1 MSKKIL
7 SVMLALMLVL
17 SSFAVT
23 AFASGSDIEVE
34 NDEEVIESTQYW
46 SLSEATKVSDGVYS
60 VDVSLTT
67 NYVTGAISFRIDSDN
82 GATLTNAV
90 INDAVITYN
99 YNHAFNADGVVAII
113 PEPANDTDE
122 GIVVDGVIATVTF
135 TLADGTEGDTL
146 TLVND
151 RKNATNPGGDL
162 VAVRLSDNNLT
173 TGTMIYGQRVI
184 NASEEDIADGEV
196 IASVDIGEVA
206 AEPADLAKKATAEA
220 GIVIDTAHTFGG
232 TYKGV
237 VFGFTQAANNTFM
250 STAYL
255 TNNLEATNEGSL
267 EFSRSIGTNGYGTGT
282 VITVKNADGTEAAKY
297 VVVIFGDV
305 DCNGLINTTDTKN
318 VKKAAAVAST
328 YANNSVQR
336 MAANCQMVNAEAMMH
351 TINTGDTKIV
361 KGHTSGTK
369 IDQAALATKMA
380 SLTGTWYK

>member
-82 GATLTNAV
+82 GATLT
-90 INDAVITYN
+90 DAKVNEEVITFN
-99 YNHAFNADGVVAII
+99 YNCPKNKDGVVAII
-113 PEPANDTDE
+113 PEPAYDTDE
-122 GIVVDGVIATVTF
+122 GIEVNGVIATVTF
-135 TLADGTEGDTL
+135 TLAAGTEGDTL

-151 RKNATNPGGDL
+151 RKTAENPGGDL

-173 TGTMIYGQRVI
+173 TGTMIYGQRVVDENGDDI
-184 NASEEDIADGEV
+184 EDQAV

-206 AEPADLAKKATAEA
+206 AEPADLAKKATAAA
-220 GIVIDTAHTFGG
+220 GILIDTTKTFGG
-232 TYKGV
+232 QYAGV
-237 VFGFTQAANNTFM
+237 VYGFTGKAFM
-250 STAYL
+250 NTAYI
-255 TNNLEATNEGSL
+255 TTNLEATNGGSL
-267 EFSRSIGTNGYGTGT
+267 AFSRSIGATGWGTGT
-282 VITVKNADGTEAAKY
+282 VITVKNADGTESKKY

-305 DCNGLINTTDTKN
+305 DGNGLFNGNDTSS
-318 VKKAAAVAST
+318 VKAGVTNPETAPL
-328 YANNSVQR
+328 NSVKR
-336 MAANCQMVNAEAMMH
+336 MAANVENRKNVAMLH
-351 TINTGDTKIV
+351 NLNGNDTAAMKAHV
-361 KGHTSGTK
+361 FGTAT
-369 IDQAALATKMA
+369 IDQALFA
-380 SLTGTWYK
+380 SYQSSFTTYYK